1 MQDHVVCML
10 DLPIHAEGHH
20 GGSIDVGV

>member
-1 MQDHVVCML
+1 LQDHVVCML